1 MMTMMDTK
9 PIIQRVSLRCRVY
22 LERYIESNVI
32 HPIELCC
39 CCSQYDLHDLSPLV
53 ERLTMV
59 NLGVTWAWRHSSP
72 QRHHCDSEA
81 RSFLSEEMLALVVA
95 SSIRGRVP
103 NAAMMM
109 YVCRCAMW
117 ISPELSRP
125 EWIDHDVRQR
135 VRVLMVW
142 TRIPRYMAEYAN
154 GGLHN
159 QKKAVL
165 YRSQGEREREGE
177 FCTLASC

>member
-1 MMTMMDTK
+1 
-9 PIIQRVSLRCRVY
+9 
-22 LERYIESNVI
+22 
-32 HPIELCC
+32 
-39 CCSQYDLHDLSPLV
+39 
-53 ERLTMV
+53 MV
-59 NLGVTWAWRHSSP
+59 NFGVTWAWRHFPSSTSP
-72 QRHHCDSEA
+72 LRLGSP
-81 RSFLSEEMLALVVA
+81 RSFHSEEMLALVVA

-117 ISPELSRP
+117 ISPELSHP
-125 EWIDHDVRQR
+125 EWMDHNVRQR

-159 QKKAVL
+159 QKKEVL